1 MPIMKG
7 VTSLNGFQFVLK
19 FIILVVWVSMFLSST
34 AENLVNHIR
43 ENLSWW
49 KGIQLLPYTVV
60 VVMVR
65 PTMMYLIISP
75 IKFNFPFQSKLEIM
89 KKTEWIECRV
99 ESIESYY
106 FTIWMSHSHSST
118 TDRRNRL
125 PSCMKEEMVW

>member
-49 KGIQLLPYTVV
+49 KGIHLLPYTVV
-60 VVMVR
+60 IWWSGD
-65 PTMMYLIISP
+65 LIISP
-75 IKFNFPFQSKLEIM
+75 IKFNFPFQ
-89 KKTEWIECRV
+89 KKIRNYEEEWMNRMHC
-99 ESIESYY
+99 SILNWVYY
-106 FTIWMSHSHSST
+106 FTIWMSHSHIT
-118 TDRRNRL
+118 TYKCALACL
-125 PSCMKEEMVW
+125 PSRSIS